1 MLLQAKEL
9 VRKAGIIQERVF
21 RTVEHGPPILNHIG
35 MFDKVERPVN
45 ILFDQQHGD
54 ALIGYPA

>member
-21 RTVEHGPPILNHIG
+21 CTVEHGPPILNHIG
-35 MFDKVERPVN
+35 MFDKVERT
-45 ILFDQQHGD
+45 LWSS
-54 ALIGYPA
+54 